1 MESFDVIG
9 GFRDRYRSL
18 EHGEAPEERL
28 LGRIIWKYKLN
39 LPVDPSGKTPEGESF
54 SDIKSYKNSLAKK
67 KRQLAENLVRQLV
80 VYSTGAKIQ
89 FADREKIQSILDECR
104 KDDYGVRSLIH
115 AMVQSKL
122 FRHK

>member
-9 GFRDRYRSL
+9 GFRDRYRSVKF
-18 EHGEAPEERL
+18 GDTPEDRL
-28 LGRIIWKYKLN
+28 LGRRIWEYKYN
-39 LPVDPSGKTPEGESF
+39 LAVDPSGETPDGESF
-54 SDIKSYKNSLAKK
+54 SDIKSYKRTLAKK

-80 VYSTGAKIQ
+80 VYSTGAEIQ
-89 FADREKIQSILDECR
+89 FADREKIESILDQCE
-104 KDDYGVRSLIH
+104 KSEYGVRSLIH